1 VVPLWKREYAREPRP
16 GLGSRLLVGAGVFLL
31 VFVVGYSLAYGTEG
45 LMALGLSRQVA
56 GSITTAL
63 VIVACL
69 YGLYW
74 FATRMIDW

>member
-1 VVPLWKREYAREPRP
+1 MLRKVVDVVPDA
-16 GLGSRLLVGAGVFLL
+16 LVGQLLLGGGVLL
-31 VFVVGYSLAYGTEG
+31 ALFGVGYSLAFGTDG

-56 GSITTAL
+56 GSL
-63 VIVACL
+63 VVVVVAAACL

>member
-1 VVPLWKREYAREPRP
+1 MLQKVVDVVPDAIIGQLL
-16 GLGSRLLVGAGVFLL
+16 LGGGALVVLFG
-31 VFVVGYSLAYGTEG
+31 VGYSLAFGTDG

-56 GSITTAL
+56 GSIVVA
-63 VIVACL
+63 IVGAACL